1 MLRPPPSSMRA
12 AANTPAE
19 SVGACV
25 ARFPTGGSL
34 PRYQG
39 GSASAL
45 WLSRPAQR
53 SLTLRPAWSLSCP
66 GRPVTSE
73 CFRQCRYLHHP
84 LRLLPAGAT
93 VAGRDSHPLKN
104 GAFHGAPDNPNVMST
119 YLHKPLLSCLDLIA
133 LPSQLCRRGNVALAN
148 DHQIGV
154 VRRARMKGACS
165 IMYLL
170 QPSPRGGEAKREGKA
185 PRPVLH
191 KKSCCSAVFCAR

>member
-1 MLRPPPSSMRA
+1 MTLRPLGIAPHLRPLSSAGITRPPRYYGPLRDPAGPTRPSRAVGWRVPRHRSGLPVLRSLSSSMRA

-53 SLTLRPAWSLSCP
+53 SLALRPAWSLNRP
-66 GRPVTSE
+66 WRPVTSE

-104 GAFHGAPDNPNVMST
+104 GALHGASDKAF
-119 YLHKPLLSCLDLIA
+119 Y
-133 LPSQLCRRGNVALAN
+133 VALGRKRALR
-148 DHQIGV
+148 GML
-154 VRRARMKGACS
+154 RRAA
-165 IMYLL
+165 
-170 QPSPRGGEAKREGKA
+170 AKFG
-185 PRPVLH
+185 
-191 KKSCCSAVFCAR
+191 